1 MKISSGRSKRLK
13 SSFAPLLGFL
23 FFLAAWQVLS
33 SFYNPVILPPPAEV
47 AKSFAALAASGQ
59 LAEHARHSI
68 WRGLCGFG
76 LAVAAGLPVGLLT
89 GLSPLA
95 AVLLRPAVVVL
106 QVVPLISWLL
116 LAMIWL
122 GFSRVPTFVVFVT
135 TLPLIIINTAA
146 GVAAIDRQ
154 LVQMTR
160 VFKVPPAR
168 AFLEVYL
175 PQVAPYVLAGMS
187 AALGV
192 TWKAVAMA
200 EFMSVQKG
208 IGSGM
213 AVARINLDTASL
225 FAWTVFLVILGLC
238 TDRALAYLVN
248 VKLKHWV

>member
-1 MKISSGRSKRLK
+1 MKISSGSGNWLK
-13 SSFAPLLGFL
+13 SGAAPLLGFL
-23 FFLAAWQVLS
+23 LFLAFWQVLS
-33 SFYNPVILPPPAEV
+33 SFYSPVILPPPRDV
-47 AKSFAALAASGQ
+47 ARAFFALVSSGQ
-59 LAEHARHSI
+59 LAEHARYSV
-68 WRGLCGFG
+68 WRGLSGFG
-76 LAVAAGLPVGLLT
+76 LAVAAGLPAGLLT
-89 GLSPLA
+89 GLSPAA

-122 GFSRVPTFVVFVT
+122 GFGRVPTFIVFVT

-154 LVQMTR
+154 LVQMAR

-168 AFLEVYL
+168 VLAQVYL

-225 FAWTVFLVILGLC
+225 FAWTVFLVVLGLC
-238 TDRALAYLVN
+238 TDRALACLVN
-248 VKLKHWV
+248 TKLKHWM